1 MNKKKV
7 FIIFFIC
14 FTILLSSIIVLFNYK
29 QERYNIVNING
40 IQIKG
45 DTTRY
50 PVQLLEKVDGDTI
63 VVMFNNK
70 QLKVRY
76 LLVDTPETV
85 KPGTPVQKYGQEA
98 SELNGTILKN
108 AKKIELEFDIYQK
121 EDKYH
126 RALCYVYA
134 DGKSVQ
140 EQLLIA
146 GLAEIKYVKEPDTRY
161 LKTFKKAQSIA
172 KSNKRNLWSQLA

>member
-7 FIIFFIC
+7 FIICFIS
-14 FTILLSSIIVLFNYK
+14 FTILLSSLIAIFNYK
-29 QERYNIVNING
+29 QEKYNIVNING

-50 PVQLLEKVDGDTI
+50 TI
-63 VVMFNNK
+63 VVVFNNK

-85 KPGTPVQKYGQEA
+85 KPGVSVQKYGPEA
-98 SELNGTILKN
+98 SELNGEILKK
-108 AKKIELEFDIYQK
+108 AKNIELEFDVYQK

-134 DGKSVQ
+134 NGKSVQ

-161 LKTFKKAQSIA
+161 LKTFKKAQNIA
-172 KSNKRNLWSQLA
+172 KSNKRNLWS